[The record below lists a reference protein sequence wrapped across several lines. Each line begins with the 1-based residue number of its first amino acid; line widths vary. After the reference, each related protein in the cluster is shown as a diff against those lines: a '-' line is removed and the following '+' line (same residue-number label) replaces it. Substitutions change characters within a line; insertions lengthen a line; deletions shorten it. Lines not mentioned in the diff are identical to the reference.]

1 MPAKKSDVSPPNR
14 KKAVRMKEGNRVL
27 LEAACTIAQK
37 HDANAILVYAD
48 VIQDYRSSEAA
59 IGPLRESQM

>member
-1 MPAKKSDVSPPNR
+1 MPAINPDVSPPNR
-14 KKAVRMKEGNRVL
+14 KKAVRMKEGNRVV

-48 VIQDYRSSEAA
+48 VSLSTYPENGD
-59 IGPLRESQM
+59 GTPD